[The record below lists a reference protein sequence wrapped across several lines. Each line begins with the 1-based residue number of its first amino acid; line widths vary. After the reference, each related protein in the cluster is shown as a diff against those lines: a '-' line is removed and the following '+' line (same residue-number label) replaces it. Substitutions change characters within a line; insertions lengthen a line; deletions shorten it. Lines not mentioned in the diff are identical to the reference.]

1 MITQE
6 GSKVSVEYTGKLS
19 DGTVFDSSVG
29 REPLKFTIGKH
40 EVIPGFENGIKGM
53 TVGDK
58 RKIEISPEDGYGEK
72 QEHLVIQVPKSAIA
86 KGEELKPGME
96 FQTTAPNGAVLR
108 GSIVEVQDENVMLDF
123 NHPLA
128 GKTLIFEIKVLD
140 VKN

>member
-72 QEHLVIQVPKSAIA
+72 Q
-86 KGEELKPGME
+86 
-96 FQTTAPNGAVLR
+96 
-108 GSIVEVQDENVMLDF
+108 
-123 NHPLA
+123 
-128 GKTLIFEIKVLD
+128 
-140 VKN
+140 